1 MLYYTQACFII
12 FYNKFAFTDECEAWI
27 HGSKQEK
34 AFRKMNRQPELSTT
48 TSSLNITP
56 ASKINTILFLSPTSK
71 PISINSGK
79 KVGGASF
86 ANLRFLSNAK
96 LVSEAYPSLRLK
108 RKRICSSQILF
119 RFRLPTQRAQTPPAT
134 PAYVPIKNAIDQ

>member
-1 MLYYTQACFII
+1 MNAKPGFMAPYIVIYTKNIKITNTNPYHKNF
-12 FYNKFAFTDECEAWI
+12 

-96 LVSEAYPSLRLK
+96 LGSEAYTSLGSNKKGAGFEVYPKSWRQFLEVH
-108 RKRICSSQILF
+108 F
-119 RFRLPTQRAQTPPAT
+119 F
-134 PAYVPIKNAIDQ
+134 YV